1 MPDVL
6 SPLTNVLAGV
16 LATSHHLTSSIGLTG
31 GFAWVAALVLLVVAL
46 RIALLP
52 LAIRSFRH
60 AVAMSKAA
68 PDLRRLQEQFSG
80 KNDLERLQALAN
92 ERRELLARHGA
103 SGLGLTPMLLQ
114 LPLLWSMYHL
124 VTTLAAADHVAGP
137 AAGHPRRCRFVC
149 RVPLGKRYQT

>member
-31 GFAWVAALVLLVVAL
+31 GFAWVAALVLLVV
-46 RIALLP
+46 
-52 LAIRSFRH
+52 AIRSFRH

-137 AAGHPRRCRFVC
+137 AAGRPRRCRFVC